1 MSVGTSSAATPLDCA
16 TTAANFSHASGTPAS
31 MPDTSTGI
39 QSLLQGQVHSPVQGH
54 IHLAQTAQQANNSQ
68 FQQQH
73 WSHAQGVQPPH
84 DTDERHPALHAPPH
98 RGDSYRPGTQAM
110 EAKSSCLHGTA
121 GIKAEV

>member
-1 MSVGTSSAATPLDCA
+1 
-16 TTAANFSHASGTPAS
+16 

-39 QSLLQGQVHSPVQGH
+39 QSLLQGQVHSPVQG
-54 IHLAQTAQQANNSQ
+54 HLAQTAQQANNSQ

-73 WSHAQGVQPPH
+73 WSHAQGVRLPH
-84 DTDERHPALHAPPH
+84 GTNERHPALHAPLH
-98 RGDSYRPGTQAM
+98 RGEPYRPGTQAM